1 MVSTCAATS
10 WEQTKVDLEAH
21 GTKRA
26 EGIERLVKDKSAGI
40 TTLVTHKLDAT
51 GDKLDATGPKVRD
64 AIVALVKSELRD
76 MRSEVAVSWSSI
88 VQAVRRMQQGLDD
101 LDGSQRD
108 MRSEVAVSW
117 SSIIQSVR
125 QMKADVGLSWGTI
138 TQSVRQL
145 EKSLADADVNGPEL
159 RDKMEA
165 IVEKVEAMQTAQSE
179 MKTDVGLS
187 WSTITQAVRQ
197 MQQGL
202 AQSDQG
208 SEVRAEM
215 KAIADKVG
223 AMKTEVG
230 VSWGTITQ
238 AVRQMQQGL
247 ADSDSGELQTKL
259 EAIAE
264 KVEAM
269 RTAQSEMRTDV
280 VVSWG
285 TITQAVRGMEKSLAE
300 SDQGSE
306 VRAEMKAIA
315 DKVEAMQADVGVSW
329 GSITQAVRQM
339 QQNLTSSDN
348 GELQTKLE
356 AIIAK
361 IEATQSAQSEM
372 KTAVGVSWGTITQ
385 AVRAMEKSL
394 ADSDNGELQTK
405 LAAIADKI
413 EAVQTAQIEM
423 RTDVGVSWSSI
434 MQAVRAMEKSLAESD
449 HGPELQAVR
458 ELQESL
464 AASQRGAEEKL
475 SALAALDTVASKVET
490 MTEANETM
498 RTELGV
504 SWATIVQSVRQ
515 MRQSLSENMSSRG
528 KPPHAA
534 VGPRADD
541 VGGDD
546 QTAKLSRETLDA
558 VAEVKA
564 TLDALAAK
572 KGDDPRTLTEETLD
586 AIAATVKRVVG
597 TRVSSTSTAPPGPRI
612 TADIAP
618 AASQMLPTAMD
629 NPFFDD
635 DSNNNNK
642 QALVIDDDTRKML
655 SDDLRRELD
664 AKLGNVLEE
673 IKRFLDEAAAAAP
686 QPPAPG
692 PSKLEIAMEQKLEHV
707 AQMFQELQLSK
718 LERDQRQR
726 SAKLLSTFLWRK
738 MREKLR
744 VETFY
749 ETLIEYEGD
758 PTTETRT
765 KVERQFESIFKISN
779 TIPTHG
785 RDGRPLE
792 QSERMRMWYN
802 SRVGMVRQIAANDR
816 RGPPPNGALPMD
828 VTEANM
834 MSVIPKMRPAPR
846 AKAFMSLGL
855 NTSGEDFTLGLQTVA
870 DMCERHGVEVDAKE
884 GGVTSENVFSL
895 IDRLPVEVQE
905 GATQA
910 LTTKRIGGPSSRVLV
925 REDTFAKTV
934 VVPGAKTVK
943 SFKMSGSRPLS
954 PAMSPT
960 PSMSSPRPGSGRS
973 SLSSTMERK

>member
-285 TITQAVRGMEKSLAE
+285 TITQAVRG
-300 SDQGSE
+300 
-306 VRAEMKAIA
+306 
-315 DKVEAMQADVGVSW
+315 
-329 GSITQAVRQM
+329 
-339 QQNLTSSDN
+339 
-348 GELQTKLE
+348 
-356 AIIAK
+356 
-361 IEATQSAQSEM
+361 
-372 KTAVGVSWGTITQ
+372 
-385 AVRAMEKSL
+385 MEKSL

-802 SRVGMVRQIAANDR
+802 SRVGMVRQI
-816 RGPPPNGALPMD
+816 
-828 VTEANM
+828 
-834 MSVIPKMRPAPR
+834 
-846 AKAFMSLGL
+846 
-855 NTSGEDFTLGLQTVA
+855 
-870 DMCERHGVEVDAKE
+870 
-884 GGVTSENVFSL
+884 
-895 IDRLPVEVQE
+895 
-905 GATQA
+905 
-910 LTTKRIGGPSSRVLV
+910 
-925 REDTFAKTV
+925 
-934 VVPGAKTVK
+934 
-943 SFKMSGSRPLS
+943 
-954 PAMSPT
+954 
-960 PSMSSPRPGSGRS
+960 PRPTAPFRW
-973 SLSSTMERK
+973 T